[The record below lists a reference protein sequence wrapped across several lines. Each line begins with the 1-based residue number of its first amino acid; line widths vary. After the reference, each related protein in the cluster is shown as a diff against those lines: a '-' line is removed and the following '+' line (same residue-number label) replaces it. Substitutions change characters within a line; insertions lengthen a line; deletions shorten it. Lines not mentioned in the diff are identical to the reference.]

1 MFEIFTLGFMQRA
14 MIVAVLI
21 SIITPL
27 IGNVIVLKRLSTIGD
42 ALSHASLAGVAIGL
56 CFSMNPIG
64 AAVILSVI
72 SAITIEFIRRRFPN
86 YSELATAIVL
96 SFGVGL
102 AAVFSGFV
110 KNSASFNSF
119 LFGSIVAISQFEMY
133 IVVILSCVVIITS
146 ILLYR
151 ELFYITFDE
160 EGAALGG
167 VPVRTVN
174 LIFTIMTAIVVSV
187 AARTVGSLVISSL
200 MVLPVACAMLVS
212 KSYLQNVIFS
222 VVFALFFTLAGLMVT
237 AFYDLKPGGTIVLI
251 GIFVLLVLLLFCKK
265 R

>member
-14 MIVAVLI
+14 IAVAILI

-27 IGNVIVLKRLSTIGD
+27 IGNIIVLKRLSTIGD
-42 ALSHASLAGVAIGL
+42 ALSHSSLAGVAIGL
-56 CFSMNPIG
+56 CFGFNPILT
-64 AAVILSVI
+64 AVILSVL
-72 SAITIEFIRRRFPN
+72 SALTIEYIRRSFPN

-102 AAVFSGFV
+102 AAVFSGFT
-110 KNSASFNSF
+110 KNAATFNSF
-119 LFGSIVAISQFEMY
+119 LFGSIVAVSTFEMC
-133 IVVILSCVVIITS
+133 IVVALSIIVLITM
-146 ILLYR
+146 IILYR

-160 EGAALGG
+160 EGATLSG
-167 VPVRTVN
+167 VPVKTVN
-174 LIFTIMTAIVVSV
+174 LIFTVMTAIVVSI

-212 KSYLQNVIFS
+212 KSYFQNIIYS
-222 VVFALFFTLAGLMVT
+222 VVFALFFTIAGLIIT

-251 GIFVLLVLLLFCKK
+251 GIFVLIVLLLCRRKN
-265 R
+265 

>member
-27 IGNVIVLKRLSTIGD
+27 IGNIIVLKRLSTIGD
-42 ALSHASLAGVAIGL
+42 ALSHSSLAGVAIGL
-56 CFSMNPIG
+56 CFGFNPILT
-64 AAVILSVI
+64 AVILSVL
-72 SAITIEFIRRRFPN
+72 SALTIEYIRRSFPN

-102 AAVFSGFV
+102 AAVFSGFT
-110 KNSASFNSF
+110 KNAATFNSF
-119 LFGSIVAISQFEMY
+119 LFGSIVAISSFEMY
-133 IVVILSCVVIITS
+133 VVVILSILVLITM
-146 ILLYR
+146 IVLYR
-151 ELFYITFDE
+151 ELFYVTFDE
-160 EGAALGG
+160 EGATLSG
-167 VPVRTVN
+167 VPVKTVN
-174 LIFTIMTAIVVSV
+174 LIFTIMTAIVVSI

-212 KSYLQNVIFS
+212 KSYFQNIIYS
-222 VVFALFFTLAGLMVT
+222 VVFALLFTVSGLMVT

-251 GIFVLLVLLLFCKK
+251 GIFVLIVLLLCRKK
-265 R
+265 G